1 MKRRV
6 AILLFLLSV
15 AFGHN
20 AKAQAFT
27 FECLCDYVTAAD
39 NNCDICNTSIQSRLF
54 CGVLIR
60 KNGTAFKWID
70 QPYIIKFNGNNAT
83 FQELIPASETITVSL
98 AGTEYGTLDSLKMA
112 VDCPCNTGVD
122 GALFYASDSLEH
134 APIYIGD
141 TLLVVGRGI
150 IDVSFDSLL
159 QKYVITAD
167 TSGLGGGGT
176 GTVTSVD
183 ITPPAA
189 GIDATGGPITTS
201 GAITLTLDDDLEAL
215 EGLTGTGIGV
225 RSATDTW
232 VLRTLSAGTGISI
245 TNPDG
250 VSGNPTISNTGDLS
264 ATNEAW
270 TIDGDDAETEL
281 ISSQTVK
288 FQGGGI
294 VVTDYIPG
302 SDVLTITGTEVD
314 GSTSNELQTYSHTGT
329 TDYTNTLSNGG
340 GSFQLLPGSG
350 ITMSHSAGAVTISAS
365 GGGTNYQTLRDGG
378 TGMTQRAAANFLDSG
393 RILFTLTDDAA
404 NNETEVLAD
413 IAANSVA
420 NTHIRQGVAR
430 SVIGV
435 TGNATANV
443 ADIQGTADQV
453 LRVNTAGN
461 DLSFGT
467 VATGG
472 IANSAVTNAKL
483 ANMAALT
490 MKGNNT
496 GGAAA
501 PVDMTVAQ
509 TQTMLGYTDGAG
521 VANRF
526 AYWTDANTLSNDAA
540 FTLDATNDRVT
551 FTGTVAATGAN
562 NGWLN
567 LNSGAITGNA
577 DAMRASSNLNGDL
590 RVIIDNANNA
600 STSANSTY
608 SATVGGINA
617 GDPRIQFTV
626 SGTVSTA
633 IGIDNSDVDKF
644 KITPGANSP
653 GATVD
658 HGLILT
664 NAATTLI
671 GVNKDAPK
679 HPLDVSGRLRA
690 NQFIGVGPAWSNSDI
705 TFGSGAGTGPT
716 INSVSGT
723 GNWLILTFTTGTT
736 PAANAQ
742 IFTATYPTPF
752 PLGPSCAVLSGG
764 NDQDYNVMKIQ
775 VSSDTA
781 TQVNSKN
788 GFSLNASTQYKV
800 YLMFGG
806 FDN

>member
-134 APIYIGD
+134 APIYLGD

-250 VSGNPTISNTGDLS
+250 VSGNPTIASTITQYTDENAQDAIGTIFVDG
-264 ATNEAW
+264 A
-270 TIDGDDAETEL
+270 TID
-281 ISSQTVK
+281 
-288 FQGGGI
+288 F
-294 VVTDYIPG
+294 
-302 SDVLTITGTEVD
+302 
-314 GSTSNELQTYSHTGT
+314 TYSDATPSIT
-329 TDYTNTLSNGG
+329 AEVINNSISN
-340 GSFQLLPGSG
+340 
-350 ITMSHSAGAVTISAS
+350 AK
-365 GGGTNYQTLRDGG
+365 
-378 TGMTQRAAANFLDSG
+378 
-393 RILFTLTDDAA
+393 
-404 NNETEVLAD
+404 
-413 IAANSVA
+413 
-420 NTHIRQGVAR
+420 IRQGVAR

-461 DLSFGT
+461 DLNFGT

-496 GGAAA
+496 GAPAA

-736 PAANAQ
+736 PAANAK

>member
-1 MKRRV
+1 MKRGV
-6 AILLFLLSV
+6 AILLFLFSV

-20 AKAQAFT
+20 VKAQAFT

-134 APIYIGD
+134 SPIYLGD
-141 TLLVVGRGI
+141 TLMVVGRGI

-189 GIDATGGPITTS
+189 GIDATGGPITSS

-250 VSGNPTISNTGDLS
+250 VAGNPSISSTITQYTDENAQDAIGTIFVDGATIDFTYSDATPSITAEVINNSISN
-264 ATNEAW
+264 A
-270 TIDGDDAETEL
+270 
-281 ISSQTVK
+281 K
-288 FQGGGI
+288 
-294 VVTDYIPG
+294 
-302 SDVLTITGTEVD
+302 
-314 GSTSNELQTYSHTGT
+314 
-329 TDYTNTLSNGG
+329 
-340 GSFQLLPGSG
+340 
-350 ITMSHSAGAVTISAS
+350 
-365 GGGTNYQTLRDGG
+365 
-378 TGMTQRAAANFLDSG
+378 
-393 RILFTLTDDAA
+393 
-404 NNETEVLAD
+404 
-413 IAANSVA
+413 
-420 NTHIRQGVAR
+420 IRQGVAR

-461 DLSFGT
+461 GLNFGT

-496 GGAAA
+496 GAPAA

-626 SGTVSTA
+626 SGTVTTA
-633 IGIDNSDVDKF
+633 IGIDNSDLDKF

-690 NQFIGVGPAWSNSDI
+690 NQFIGVGPAWSNSNI

>member
-1 MKRRV
+1 MKRGV

-134 APIYIGD
+134 APIYLGD
-141 TLLVVGRGI
+141 TLMVVGRGI

-201 GAITLTLDDDLEAL
+201 GAITLTLDDDLGAL

-250 VSGNPTISNTGDLS
+250 VAGNPSISSTITQYTDENAQDAIGTIFVDGATIDFTYSDATPSITAEVINNSISN
-264 ATNEAW
+264 A
-270 TIDGDDAETEL
+270 
-281 ISSQTVK
+281 K
-288 FQGGGI
+288 
-294 VVTDYIPG
+294 
-302 SDVLTITGTEVD
+302 
-314 GSTSNELQTYSHTGT
+314 
-329 TDYTNTLSNGG
+329 
-340 GSFQLLPGSG
+340 
-350 ITMSHSAGAVTISAS
+350 
-365 GGGTNYQTLRDGG
+365 
-378 TGMTQRAAANFLDSG
+378 
-393 RILFTLTDDAA
+393 
-404 NNETEVLAD
+404 
-413 IAANSVA
+413 
-420 NTHIRQGVAR
+420 IRQGVAR

-461 DLSFGT
+461 DLNFGT

-496 GGAAA
+496 GAPAA

-626 SGTVSTA
+626 SGTVTTA
-633 IGIDNSDVDKF
+633 IGIDNSDLDKF

-690 NQFIGVGPAWSNSDI
+690 NQFIGVGPAWSNSNI